1 MPSKRASY
9 LSPTGLLPSV
19 VRCSRRLRLEARFLT
34 PLHPC
39 RGARKVPQPPS
50 DNAGRLSRQTG
61 LGSSPF
67 ARHYSGNSLLLSFP
81 GGTWMFRFPPF
92 TTLPYL
98 FRQGWHALR
107 VPGFPIRTSPDQCLL
122 AAPRGFSQLATSFL
136 ISWRQGIRHVPLL
149 PRPLLL
155 KSASQVSS
163 RPKLVFSQPRDKPK
177 VC

>member
-1 MPSKRASY
+1 
-9 LSPTGLLPSV
+9 
-19 VRCSRRLRLEARFLT
+19 
-34 PLHPC
+34 
-39 RGARKVPQPPS
+39 
-50 DNAGRLSRQTG
+50 
-61 LGSSPF
+61 
-67 ARHYSGNSLLLSFP
+67 
-81 GGTWMFRFPPF
+81 MFQFPPF

-107 VPGFPIRTSPDQCLL
+107 MPGFPIRTSPDQCLL

-163 RPKLVFSQPRDKPK
+163 RSKLVLTDPPGQTVGLLGGKAKLVFAWDVVVPFPARDKRRIPGWGS
-177 VC
+177 VRPRQRPCCQGRLFPP

>member
-1 MPSKRASY
+1 MP

-19 VRCSRRLRLEARFLT
+19 ARLSRRLRLEARFLT
-34 PLHPC
+34 PPRVCH
-39 RGARKVPQPPS
+39 RAWKVPLPPP
-50 DNAGRLSRQTG
+50 DNAGRLSRQAG

-92 TTLPYL
+92 SALPYL

-107 VPGFPIRTSPDQCLL
+107 MPGFPIRTSPDQRLL
-122 AAPRGFSQLATSFL
+122 AAPRGFSQLATSFVN
-136 ISWRQGIRHVPLL
+136 SWRQGIRHVPLL

-155 KSASQVSS
+155 KSASQVS
-163 RPKLVFSQPRDKPK
+163 RILYRA
-177 VC
+177 